1 MTAPQPSLRDRKRAA
16 TIDEIKAVAV
26 RHLAADPS
34 AMTLRGIAREVGMT
48 VQSLCHYFPS
58 REDLITAL
66 VTDAHAELATAVE
79 AARPVDLVTAAA
91 AYRGWALAHRS
102 RFLLIYGTPVPG
114 YAAPAQGPT
123 SGAARRLGAAFTA
136 AIYGGWSPGDLERV
150 PPPGTDPALDAAL
163 ARAGDLTGT
172 GLPAGALGWGLALWA
187 QLHGLVMLEILGHL
201 PMLGDQAGAF
211 YDRTARRAAADLTT
225 LRP

>member
-1 MTAPQPSLRDRKRAA
+1 MTSTQPSLRDRKRAA

-34 AMTLRGIAREVGMT
+34 AMTLRGVAREVGLT
-48 VQSLCHYFPS
+48 VQSLYHYFPS

-66 VTDAHAELATAVE
+66 VTDAHTELAAAVE
-79 AARPVDLVTAAA
+79 AARPADLVTAAT
-91 AYRGWALAHRS
+91 AYREWALDHRS
-102 RFLLIYGTPVPG
+102 RFLLIFGTPVPG

-123 SGAARRLGAAFTA
+123 SAAARRLGAAFSTA
-136 AIYGGWSPGDLERV
+136 IFGGWTPGDLERV
-150 PPPGTDPALDAAL
+150 TPREADPDLDAAL
-163 ARAGDLTGT
+163 ARAGDLSGT

-201 PMLGDQAGAF
+201 PMLGDRAGAF
-211 YDRTARRAAADLTT
+211 YDRTARRVATDLST
-225 LRP
+225 LRH